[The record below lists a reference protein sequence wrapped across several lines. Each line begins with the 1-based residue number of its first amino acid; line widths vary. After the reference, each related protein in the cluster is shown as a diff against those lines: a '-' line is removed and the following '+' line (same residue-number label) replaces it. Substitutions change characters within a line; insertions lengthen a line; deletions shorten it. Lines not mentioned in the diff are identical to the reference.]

1 MLQKAGPNEDPFQVT
16 HCTPFGLLLTTVD
29 ANKTHTNSNHRKTPE
44 RFFMRIPAI
53 RELNYWEQLQHMKML
68 SLQRRLERYR
78 IIYTWKTLEGLVPNC
93 GVSGSHE
100 SGRNGRKC
108 QVPSMNRKAKQSVQ
122 TLRKQ
127 TFQVHG
133 SQLFN
138 SLPASVRNTT
148 KYSVDDFKTKL
159 DKFLESIPDEPNVS
173 GLTPGACTLEAR
185 ASNSLVDQVR
195 RFHMARTTHSG

>member
-1 MLQKAGPNEDPFQVT
+1 MWLKSKTKNRVGLENILLQKAGPNKHPFQVT

-93 GVSGSHE
+93 GVSVSHE

-108 QVPSMNRKAKQSVQ
+108 QVPSMDRKAICPNPQRTDFPS
-122 TLRKQ
+122 
-127 TFQVHG
+127 
-133 SQLFN
+133 
-138 SLPASVRNTT
+138 
-148 KYSVDDFKTKL
+148 YSSHYQPV
-159 DKFLESIPDEPNVS
+159 
-173 GLTPGACTLEAR
+173 
-185 ASNSLVDQVR
+185 
-195 RFHMARTTHSG
+195 